1 MNEKDIKEW
10 LEDNEQDIFN
20 DELEPKYIPSPVV
33 EGFIEELMSTKQGA
47 IDWEQRR
54 YEIVREIAGMYVA
67 HTILGNDS
75 MAKSCVAYAD
85 AIIRELKKNNPEKEE
100 RYEQI

>member
-20 DELEPKYIPSPVV
+20 DKLEPKYVPSPVV
-33 EGFIEELMSTKQGA
+33 EDFIEELMSTKQGA

-54 YEIVREIAGMYVA
+54 YETAREIASNIVA
-67 HTILGNDS
+67 HTMMGSDAL
-75 MAKSCVAYAD
+75 AKLVVGYAD
-85 AIIRELKKNNPEKEE
+85 AIIRELKKNNPKKEVE
-100 RYEQI
+100 NE